1 MIRLKRAY
9 EIADASDGVRVLV
22 DGLWPR
28 GVTKQAAAIEWW
40 ARELAPSPEL
50 RRWFGHLPDRFPE
63 FKDRYV
69 AELQRSTANAA
80 LAKLRDLAVKGD
92 VTLVFA
98 AKDTEHNQA
107 VVLAELLAAEP
118 VRG

>member
-1 MIRLKRAY
+1 MLEHIGGGATVWC
-9 EIADASDGVRVLV
+9 AVRRKKESVFVHLTECV
-22 DGLWPR
+22 PR
-28 GVTKQAAAIEWW
+28 
-40 ARELAPSPEL
+40 
-50 RRWFGHLPDRFPE
+50 
-63 FKDRYV
+63 
-69 AELQRSTANAA
+69 RSTANAA